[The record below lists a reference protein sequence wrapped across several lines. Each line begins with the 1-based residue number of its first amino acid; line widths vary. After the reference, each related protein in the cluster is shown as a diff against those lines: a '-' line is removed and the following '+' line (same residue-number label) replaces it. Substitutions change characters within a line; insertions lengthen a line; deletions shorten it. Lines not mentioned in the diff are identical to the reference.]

1 MDIHGYPTL
10 KVFKNGSFYTYNGTR
25 QESSMVAYM
34 RKHNSPPVTKMTTPA
49 DFGPFV
55 KSEHVVVMGFFDSDS
70 SALRVLEDVANDF
83 RDEYVFGYT
92 ADKATAKKLGL
103 TQPSLVVYKDFDE
116 RWDAFKGTFAADNIR
131 KFIKT
136 RSIPLLGELSP
147 QTFRTYVKAGLPIG
161 TVFYNGKESRKE
173 LEAALMPVAK
183 EFREVVSFAMV
194 DSSLYMQHALQ
205 LSLKAQWPAFA
216 IQDASAKTKYPFDQS
231 KSVTAGEIRKFV
243 QAFANGSLE
252 PDYKSE
258 PIPKDNS
265 GNVFE
270 LVAKQFAQVAF
281 DKSKDVLIEFYSPHC
296 IYCRR
301 IEPVYD
307 ELGKSLKH
315 NDGLVIARMNGAV
328 NDIPSNDPAL
338 SIPGYPTIVMI
349 RAGDNKVVEYEG
361 DRSLESF
368 VEFPTS
374 PSAADYV
381 KSARAGIE
389 SIEHID
395 DLIREYLLFRG
406 FKDTLKA
413 LEEDLKGDHDK
424 GFHAEKIVDELLGMA
439 TSLDIDGLLEYW
451 QYLSYR
457 FFSHLSP
464 KYHRTTRMF
473 EKRLIR
479 LFLVSAVV
487 ADKRQSI
494 RQFMDKHGKT
504 LGQQGGDWVPWLGL
518 EY

>member
-1 MDIHGYPTL
+1 MTTTSLRRIVWCAVVALTAAGCCFAETTKSDVHVLDSKTFKAWSAEQNLALVEFYAPWCSYCKAMASAYDMAATTLLKDKIPLAKVDCAVEKSLCNDMDIHGYPTL
-10 KVFKNGSFYTYNGTR
+10 KVLKNGSFYTYNGTR

-34 RKHNSPPVTKMTTPA
+34 RKHNSPPVTKMATPA

-231 KSVTAGEIRKFV
+231 KSVTADEIRKFV

-349 RAGDNKVVEYEG
+349 RAEDNKVVEYEG

-368 VEFPTS
+368 VEFVRTH
-374 PSAADYV
+374 
-381 KSARAGIE
+381 SARPLSYSLANVERIHAQG
-389 SIEHID
+389 
-395 DLIREYLLFRG
+395 RG
-406 FKDTLKA
+406 APNGFTPKDTR
-413 LEEDLKGDHDK
+413 H
-424 GFHAEKIVDELLGMA
+424 IEL
-439 TSLDIDGLLEYW
+439 
-451 QYLSYR
+451 
-457 FFSHLSP
+457 
-464 KYHRTTRMF
+464 
-473 EKRLIR
+473 
-479 LFLVSAVV
+479 
-487 ADKRQSI
+487 
-494 RQFMDKHGKT
+494 
-504 LGQQGGDWVPWLGL
+504 
-518 EY
+518 